1 METTNKVKIVGL
13 NDHPLT
19 DLNQFMQP
27 PITTMEEFNRVLYS
41 DVGEDGDYWDETF
54 SDDWDDD
61 LARPDDFPITCVIS
75 DDGKN
80 LHYMFQVTYKAYQ
93 DSMKLALISLDNQ
106 LLKDRLTTSEDK
118 GVSDLIC
125 FDFDYFMDKV
135 KVRDFIVNSVTE
147 NIDWIRLPLS

>member
-41 DVGEDGDYWDETF
+41 EVGEDGDYWDETF

-75 DDGKN
+75 DTGKII
-80 LHYMFQVTYKAYQ
+80 HYMFKVTNKAYN
-93 DSMKLALISLDNQ
+93 DHIDFTNGAGPTIPVD
-106 LLKDRLTTSEDK
+106 KD
-118 GVSDLIC
+118 VSDLIC

-135 KVRDFIVNSVTE
+135 KVRDFIVNTFRE
-147 NIDWIRLPLS
+147 NIDWTRLPLS